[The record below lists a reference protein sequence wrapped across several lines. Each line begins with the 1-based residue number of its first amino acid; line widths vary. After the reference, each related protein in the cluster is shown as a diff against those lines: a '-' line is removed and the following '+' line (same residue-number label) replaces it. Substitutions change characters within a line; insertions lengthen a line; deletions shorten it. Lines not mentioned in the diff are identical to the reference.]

1 MIPPTVVAGAI
12 GLVVGLLAGFGL
24 FSLQNR
30 RLSERLSA
38 AETRADVESSR
49 RLETEAELG
58 QAQGSVRALDRQL
71 AVAEER
77 GKVFEDARRE
87 LENRFQALAQ
97 QALRGNAE
105 QFLTLANEKFESSRS
120 RARADLE
127 ERRKAIEAL
136 LKPLAEGLE
145 KLDQRA
151 GEIERSRV
159 DAYSRLNEQIRH
171 LVETTQTL
179 QNRTTSLTTAL
190 KGSQVGGVWGEIAL
204 RNIAELAGMTK
215 HCDFEE
221 QKTLADG
228 KRPDMTI
235 NLPGDRRIAVDAK
248 APLAAY
254 LEAVD
259 ATDPKRRA
267 QALDRHV
274 KSLRGHVRALADR
287 GYARSLDSEVDL
299 VVLFLPGDPIL
310 SAAFERDPALQTDA
324 LREKILIATPTT
336 LVALLRTVA
345 IYWQQSSVVENAE
358 AIALAA
364 RELYDR
370 AAKFGEDLGRLGRGL
385 ETALNAYNT
394 AVGSFDRRL
403 LPMGRRLEE
412 MKVTEQTRRELT
424 APEPID
430 ETPRRPSAP
439 SSDRSDD

>member
-12 GLVVGLLAGFGL
+12 AFFAGLLAGFAL
-24 FSLQNR
+24 LSLLNR

-38 AETRADVESSR
+38 AETRSDVESSR
-49 RLETEAELG
+49 RRETEAELEL
-58 QAQGSVRALDRQL
+58 AQESLRDLDRRL

-77 GKVFEDARRE
+77 GKLFEDARRE
-87 LENRFQALAQ
+87 LESRFQALAH

-120 RARADLE
+120 QARADLE

-136 LKPLAEGLE
+136 LQPLAQGLE

-151 GEIERSRV
+151 AEIERARV
-159 DAYSRLNEQIRH
+159 DAYSRLDEQIRH

-221 QKTLADG
+221 QTTLADG

-248 APLAAY
+248 APLVAY

-259 ATDPKRRA
+259 ATDPKRRE

-274 KSLRGHVRALADR
+274 KSLRGHVRTLASR
-287 GYARSLDSEVDL
+287 GYAGSLDSAVDL

-358 AIALAA
+358 AIAVAA

-385 ETALNAYNT
+385 ETALNAYNA

-403 LPMGRRLEE
+403 LPMGRKLEE

-430 ETPRRPSAP
+430 ESPRRPSLP
-439 SSDRSDD
+439 SSGEPDD